1 MPYKGKG
8 RRSLTGAGDWEGLTQ
23 GRTIPIDPLR
33 RSLDK
38 QLLPAI
44 LKLPGMK
51 QTFPV
56 AVTRET
62 LKKNLDIL
70 GVASPQVVQAM
81 RDGTLKTLNLTA
93 KQLNKIVK
101 EASKRTTE
109 TFTRSPPPPP
119 LASPARLPGSFGN
132 KSNVVPLQP
141 GPRLQTNLQKQ
152 WTEMGKGARSSDVR
166 GNPSIAGVE
175 KPLRTATEKVVSS
188 KDKLER
194 FMRNIDKP
202 GHSEDKAIYQAL
214 KKTQVGKN
222 VVNLGEYKLKNPGK
236 PFKFPKARGGKLKKG
251 YSRGGG
257 IRKPKW

>member
-1 MPYKGKG
+1 MPYKGRR

-109 TFTRSPPPPP
+109 TFTRPPP
-119 LASPARLPGSFGN
+119 LASLAKPSPARLPGSFGN

-152 WTEMGKGARSSDVR
+152 WTEMGKGVTRLSDVR
-166 GNPSIAGVE
+166 GKPSIAGVE

-214 KKTQVGKN
+214 KKTQVGKSGN
-222 VVNLGEYKLKNPGK
+222 VIDFK
-236 PFKFPKARGGKLKKG
+236 PKPKKARGGKIKKG
-251 YSRGGG
+251 YARGGG

>member
-1 MPYKGKG
+1 MPRKNIWDHLLKNVPV
-8 RRSLTGAGDWEGLTQ
+8 
-23 GRTIPIDPLR
+23 PIDPLR

-109 TFTRSPPPPP
+109 TFTRPPP
-119 LASPARLPGSFGN
+119 LASLAKPSPARLPGSFGN

-152 WTEMGKGARSSDVR
+152 WTEMGKGVTRLSDVR
-166 GNPSIAGVE
+166 GKPSIAGVE

-236 PFKFPKARGGKLKKG
+236 PFKFPKARGGKIKNG
-251 YSRGGG
+251 YARGGG